1 MVISQVWP
9 QAKRMKITR
18 VLLEGRLRNL
28 LLNLLKRHLCEAF
41 TSKSKY
47 WSPKALKVPVIH
59 NPRILAPLPLR
70 GFHLQTN
77 TNNTTKNKP
86 KWKNRT
92 QGIPRFFE
100 CWWTSGL
107 ENGVPRVPQM
117 KLLCTCSFGVY
128 LYSSTTSHPKPLSQ
142 NLDF

>member
-1 MVISQVWP
+1 MLDLCRGQQLVTLYLESGISQVWP

-47 WSPKALKVPVIH
+47 WSPKALKVPAIH

-70 GFHLQTN
+70 GFHL
-77 TNNTTKNKP
+77 
-86 KWKNRT
+86 
-92 QGIPRFFE
+92 
-100 CWWTSGL
+100 
-107 ENGVPRVPQM
+107 
-117 KLLCTCSFGVY
+117 
-128 LYSSTTSHPKPLSQ
+128 
-142 NLDF
+142 